1 MSYSLQAIYSNATWA
16 MSKHSHA
23 LGRLQEQAG
32 TGQEINRMSD
42 NPTYG
47 SRILDL
53 KADSRSKNQYIGAID
68 EAVSILEVSSSVV
81 QSISDE
87 IIRVRASLT
96 SVMSGIA
103 SEAGRNTLATDIN
116 NALEQIVSLIN
127 TRRLGY
133 SLFGGANTEQASY
146 VTERNSAGEIT
157 RVIYNGSHE
166 ERKVDVAPGVQVSSV
181 FNGDSLFKPTG
192 PRGYA
197 FYGSTGAAM
206 GTGTSSVRGDVIL
219 TVGGGPGAY
228 TLSID
233 GGATSV
239 AMTGSS
245 PPDDNLAVIHSVTG
259 EVIYIDAT
267 KITGTGVDPIRVEG
281 TYDIFNMFIN
291 VRDIL
296 RSGSGVPES
305 VMKEML
311 TAALDSLAE
320 VNEKLVQS
328 FPVVGGRIGVLMSLR
343 ESLTDTQVGADEEIA
358 RLQDADM
365 TRVAVDLS
373 RHELLYTMSL
383 SVAAKMFSLSFI
395 DFIS

>member
-1 MSYSLQAIYSNATWA
+1 
-16 MSKHSHA
+16 
-23 LGRLQEQAG
+23 
-32 TGQEINRMSD
+32 
-42 NPTYG
+42 
-47 SRILDL
+47 
-53 KADSRSKNQYIGAID
+53 
-68 EAVSILEVSSSVV
+68 
-81 QSISDE
+81 
-87 IIRVRASLT
+87 
-96 SVMSGIA
+96 
-103 SEAGRNTLATDIN
+103 
-116 NALEQIVSLIN
+116 
-127 TRRLGY
+127 
-133 SLFGGANTEQASY
+133 
-146 VTERNSAGEIT
+146 
-157 RVIYNGSHE
+157 
-166 ERKVDVAPGVQVSSV
+166 
-181 FNGDSLFKPTG
+181 
-192 PRGYA
+192 
-197 FYGSTGAAM
+197 M